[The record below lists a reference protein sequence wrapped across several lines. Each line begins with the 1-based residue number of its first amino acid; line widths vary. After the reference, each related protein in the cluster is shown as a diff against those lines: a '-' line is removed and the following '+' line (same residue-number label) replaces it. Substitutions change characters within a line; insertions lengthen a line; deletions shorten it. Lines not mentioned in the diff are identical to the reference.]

1 MLHIIS
7 RLHHESKHSV
17 CRCTSHNTLTPPVW
31 GVGLCFS
38 LPEDAGLSMCWC
50 LRHRISNWTW
60 ALYQSHHPPYSTTCL
75 SWSTAH
81 SPPELVAGRFSSLP
95 WPTRCTPDTVPPPD
109 PSPPPCPGRGPA
121 ESAPVGQPLPCWW
134 RSGKASQT
142 SADPQALKRHR
153 NKLQKEISVNL
164 GGCECHRGTFYLQPV
179 RSWPGGSPTPG
190 CSVLWPW
197 QLPHRSLEHL
207 SSLVRLGN
215 KAKSTRLGSIL
226 DCYCRPVWKTQLIDI
241 ICFCLHCFHMTST
254 KFTQV
259 EAQLLNLCNS
269 QSLNMINRKQCFKEY
284 TNERVKKNNNNNN
297 NSPLW
302 KFQRGITS

>member
-17 CRCTSHNTLTPPVW
+17 CRCTSHSTLTPPVW

-60 ALYQSHHPPYSTTCL
+60 ALYQSHYPPYSTTCL

-109 PSPPPCPGRGPA
+109 PSLPPCPGRGPA

-153 NKLQKEISVNL
+153 NKLQKEISVNCAQ
-164 GGCECHRGTFYLQPV
+164 GAF
-179 RSWPGGSPTPG
+179 
-190 CSVLWPW
+190 
-197 QLPHRSLEHL
+197 L
-207 SSLVRLGN
+207 SSGRVCASQRDILPAACPVLARRVPNSRMLCSLTLTASSSFSWTSLLTGTVGQQGKVNTVRFNFRL
-215 KAKSTRLGSIL
+215 KLQTSAKNTTDRYHMFLSTLFPY
-226 DCYCRPVWKTQLIDI
+226 DQY
-241 ICFCLHCFHMTST
+241 
-254 KFTQV
+254 
-259 EAQLLNLCNS
+259 
-269 QSLNMINRKQCFKEY
+269 
-284 TNERVKKNNNNNN
+284 
-297 NSPLW
+297 
-302 KFQRGITS
+302 